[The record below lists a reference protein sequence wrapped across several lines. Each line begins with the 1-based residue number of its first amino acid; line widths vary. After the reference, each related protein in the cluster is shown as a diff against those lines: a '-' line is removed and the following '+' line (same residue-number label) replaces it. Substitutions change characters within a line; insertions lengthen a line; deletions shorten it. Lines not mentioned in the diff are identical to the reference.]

1 MRKWIN
7 SRRFIVCLFCLGI
20 IAHQALWG
28 HCDNTRIAESLV
40 PVLVAFMGATTI
52 EKATQEFSK
61 SRRKKRDEPDDESE
75 DGDD

>member
-20 IAHQALWG
+20 IAHQALFG
-28 HCDNTRIAESLV
+28 TCDNTRIAESLV

-52 EKATQEFSK
+52 EKATQEFAK
-61 SRRKKRDEPDDESE
+61 RRGRKDDDEEE
-75 DGDD
+75 DDD